1 MKYKKISNDYYWLYL
16 ELANFYKKKG
26 KEGLSVYILQK
37 GIENKVYKN
46 EILIEI
52 LKNYEGI
59 EPVTENY
66 AHKYLYPK
74 GFKALGKIW
83 NEFINVNYCKEGILK
98 NGTECI
104 SLEEYRFLSRKS
116 GWVINRECMKIECMR
131 GCGEEGFIKGEEGR
145 IKAVDVVGEG
155 IKTDKGRIKAEDVEG
170 ESIKTEE
177 YMKGESMKDN
187 NTITTTTEIN
197 LIQFFKSLNCSPK
210 EQAVILEF
218 CLLQILI
225 FIFENKESPQTIDFD
240 NLTLNQNFDINFN
253 MNNVNEPHSTT
264 QSTSPSQHSHP
275 FDILFI
281 FFDQLSPLKILSK
294 DFLQSFEDLSDKI
307 HKLKFKFSLKEN
319 IFIINKF
326 KILLIEKLIF

>member
-1 MKYKKISNDYYWLYL
+1 MVDDHKDLLSKLDIPFFNNNLEYINLWITYYQTTKDIGILFLMKYKKISNDYYWLYL

-46 EILIEI
+46 EILIEV

-74 GFKALGKIW
+74 GFKALKKIW

-116 GWVINRECMKIECMR
+116 GWVINRGCMKIECMR
-131 GCGEEGFIKGEEGR
+131 GCGEEGCMRGNGEECCVKGEC
-145 IKAVDVVGEG
+145 
-155 IKTDKGRIKAEDVEG
+155 IKTDKGRIKAEDVVGEG
-170 ESIKTEE
+170 IKAEE
-177 YMKGESMKDN
+177 YMKGESMKDI
-187 NTITTTTEIN
+187 NTVTPIAEIN
-197 LIQFFKSLNCSPK
+197 LIQFFTSLNCSPK

-218 CLLQILI
+218 WLLQILI
-225 FIFENKESPQTIDFD
+225 CISENKESPQTIDF
-240 NLTLNQNFDINFN
+240 
-253 MNNVNEPHSTT
+253 
-264 QSTSPSQHSHP
+264 
-275 FDILFI
+275 
-281 FFDQLSPLKILSK
+281 
-294 DFLQSFEDLSDKI
+294 
-307 HKLKFKFSLKEN
+307 EN
-319 IFIINKF
+319 
-326 KILLIEKLIF
+326 